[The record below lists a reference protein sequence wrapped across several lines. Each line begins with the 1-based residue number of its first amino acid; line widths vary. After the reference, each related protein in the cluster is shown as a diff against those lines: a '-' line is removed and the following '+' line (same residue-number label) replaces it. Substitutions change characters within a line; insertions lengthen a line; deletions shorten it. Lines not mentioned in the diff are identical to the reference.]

1 MLHETPLI
9 ATLTLAFVGASVLG
23 LIAGR
28 LRLPPILGYLLAGVA
43 LGPSTPGFTA
53 NPELASELA
62 EIGVILLMFGVGLHF
77 SYRDLVKVQSIALPG
92 AIAQIVV
99 ATLLGAGLAS
109 GMGWPLASGLTFGLA
124 LSVASTVVLVR
135 ALEERQL
142 LDTRSG
148 HIAVGWLVIEDLVMV
163 AALVFLPVIA
173 GALPGGRPDVFAVHG
188 GVGLSLAATFGKL
201 AAFVALMIL
210 VGRRVIPWS
219 LAKVASLG
227 SRELFTLTVLSMAV
241 GVAYG
246 AAKLFDVSF
255 ALGAFAA
262 GMILKESEL
271 SHKAGDNILP
281 LRDAFAVLFFVSV
294 GMLFDPRTLLERPL
308 AVLATVLTIVVGKS
322 LAAFLIVRAF
332 RHPHDTAVLIA
343 ASLAQIGEFS
353 FILTSMSQSLGLLP
367 EEARDLV
374 LAGAIGSILLN
385 PAVFSLA
392 TEMRARRLGRTPIRD
407 LGDEPLKVDIATP
420 HQSELADHVI
430 VVGYGRVGRRVK
442 EALDRDGVKA
452 AVIDTDIE
460 RVEALRRNA
469 EIAILGN
476 ATREEVLLAAGA
488 KTAACLVLAI
498 PDGFESGEIVGRAR
512 ALNPQLRIVARAH
525 SEEQTDRLLA
535 SGADRVVMG
544 ESEIARTMLADLSE
558 AGILLPP
565 QPEQGLEAVA
575 RSP

>member
-9 ATLTLAFVGASVLG
+9 ATLTLAFVGASVFG

-53 NPELASELA
+53 DPDLAAELA
-62 EIGVILLMFGVGLHF
+62 EMGVILLMFGVGLHF
-77 SYRDLVKVQSIALPG
+77 SYRDLMKVQNIALPG

-99 ATLLGAGLAS
+99 ATLLGAALAWA
-109 GMGWPLASGLTFGLA
+109 MGWPLASGLTFGLA

-148 HIAVGWLVIEDLVMV
+148 HIAVGWLVIEDLAMV

-173 GALPGGRPDVFAVHG
+173 GALPGGRPDLLTEHG
-188 GVGLSLAATFGKL
+188 GVGLSLAATLGKL
-201 AAFVALMIL
+201 AAFVALMML
-210 VGRRVIPWS
+210 VGRRVIPWA
-219 LAKVASLG
+219 LARVASLG
-227 SRELFTLTVLSMAV
+227 SRELFTLTVLGLAV
-241 GVAYG
+241 GFAYG
-246 AAKLFDVSF
+246 AAKLFGVSF

-294 GMLFDPRTLLERPL
+294 GMLFDPATLVERPL
-308 AVLATVLTIVVGKS
+308 AVLATLLVIVLGKS
-322 LAAFLIVRAF
+322 IAAFLIVRAF
-332 RHPHDTAVLIA
+332 RHPTDTAVLIA

-353 FILTSMSQSLGLLP
+353 FILTSMGLSLGILP

-374 LAGAIGSILLN
+374 LAGSIGSILLN

-392 TEMRARRLGRTPIRD
+392 TELRARRLGRTPIRD
-407 LGDEPLKVDIATP
+407 MGDAGLKVDIAAP
-420 HQSELADHVI
+420 HQSELAGHVI

-452 AVIDTDIE
+452 VVIDTNLE
-460 RVEALRRNA
+460 RVEALRRNS

-476 ATREEVLLAAGA
+476 ASREEVLRAACVA
-488 KTAACLVLAI
+488 RAACLVLAI
-498 PDGFESGEIVGRAR
+498 PNGLEGGEIVARAR
-512 ALNPQLRIVARAH
+512 ANNPQLRIVARAH
-525 SEEQTDRLLA
+525 SDAELDHLLA
-535 SGADRVVMG
+535 NGADRVVMG
-544 ESEIARTMLADLSE
+544 ESEIARCMLADLAE

-565 QPEQGLEAVA
+565 QPDEGLEEVA
-575 RSP
+575 RA